1 MLRSRFAE
9 VELAKLRLLIHT
21 HDTFKGEA
29 KRGVAI
35 RHPESH
41 ASLARDF
48 LADFCDDG
56 QLLTMVQ
63 FMTSPTRS
71 PETRRVWLRG
81 SGTFGVPLAG
91 DPRLGPVC
99 LVS

>member
-48 LADFCDDG
+48 LADFCDDE

-63 FMTSPTRS
+63 FMTSPRALLKQGEVAPRIRHVWRS
-71 PETRRVWLRG
+71 SGRR
-81 SGTFGVPLAG
+81 SATGTCF
-91 DPRLGPVC
+91 